1 MVMSEEKELKAQPHW
16 LDWAEG
22 ASIVAAVGGTIA
34 GFMINNVAAV
44 GLPISMAAA
53 LNFANRQR
61 LRSVVVTQVIPT
73 VGLQTQQL
81 QRHGQELQHQM
92 EEIEKARGSAKAT
105 SEILMIQLSEL
116 RRVTEEDMSALQTEM
131 PQIKEQLEAL
141 ANTQAELLSSTP
153 EDSYY
158 RRGLEEL
165 EGGNYK
171 AAVEAF
177 TQALEINA
185 EFAIAYTQRAK
196 AYAFDNKKQ
205 QAIADLR
212 TAAKI
217 FFEAGDLDNY
227 NTARNLSEQVHAN
240 QLVPE
245 EAQPAMAA
253 RTMDENPEASIA
265 VGELFV

>member
-1 MVMSEEKELKAQPHW
+1 MVMSEEKDLQAQPHW

-22 ASIVAAVGGTIA
+22 ASIIAAVGGSIVGTM
-34 GFMINNVAAV
+34 FSNVAAV

-61 LRSVVVTQVIPT
+61 LRTMVTTQVVPT
-73 VGLQTQQL
+73 VELQTQQL
-81 QRHGQELQHQM
+81 QRHSQELVTQQ
-92 EEIEKARGSAKAT
+92 EAIEKARSSAKGT

-116 RRVTEEDMSALQTEM
+116 RSASEEDIRALQAEM
-131 PQIKEQLEAL
+131 PQLKEQLAAL

-165 EGGNYK
+165 GSGNYK
-171 AAVEAF
+171 AAVDAF
-177 TQALEINA
+177 TQALGINA
-185 EFAIAYTQRAK
+185 EFAMAYTQRAK
-196 AYAFDNKKQ
+196 AHAFDGKKQ
-205 QAIADLR
+205 LAIADLR
-212 TAAKI
+212 VAAKI
-217 FFEAGDLDNY
+217 FFEAGDLENY
-227 NTARNLSEQVHAN
+227 NSARNLSEQIHAN

-245 EAQPAMAA
+245 VEAPVVTAKSVA
-253 RTMDENPEASIA
+253 DNPEASIA